1 MLGFSSLSIFTS
13 ISQKC
18 VLKQVPQG
26 VATIFQQML
35 SCAAVQLCSWGET
48 LFCTEVAKKEK
59 EIELLVEKRDQ
70 KNEKIEDYEKNVKKI
85 DESLKE

>member
-1 MLGFSSLSIFTS
+1 MQIKDEPTRFKKKADMLQQANSMMNNELL
-13 ISQKC
+13 QKN
-18 VLKQVPQG
+18 
-26 VATIFQQML
+26 
-35 SCAAVQLCSWGET
+35 E
-48 LFCTEVAKKEK
+48 EVAKKEK